1 VSRRFLVQGAVLQ
14 RKIRRLRW
22 YAGSPADVCLTAR
35 MLGWALVLPVLK
47 FAVPLPRLVR
57 FVWAGPRGTTPRCSE
72 REARIVAL
80 AQRVYR
86 PGLRPDQGR
95 CLQRSLL
102 LYRFLSENSAAPR
115 LVIGVSRTAGRV
127 EGHAW
132 VLVDDAPVGEPPN
145 IARAFVPV
153 AVFGRA
159 GALLAAASSAA
170 PSAVPAT
177 AAKARP

>member
-86 PGLRPDQGR
+86 PGPRPDQGR

-132 VLVDDAPVGEPPN
+132 VLVDDAPVGEPPGV
-145 IARAFVPV
+145 AGGFVPF
-153 AVFGRA
+153 AVFGHA
-159 GALLAAASSAA
+159 GALFAAPDAVA

>member
-1 VSRRFLVQGAVLQ
+1 MFG
-14 RKIRRLRW
+14 
-22 YAGSPADVCLTAR
+22 AGSAHRRPWRSACTAR
-35 MLGWALVLPVLK
+35 
-47 FAVPLPRLVR
+47 
-57 FVWAGPRGTTPRCSE
+57 
-72 REARIVAL
+72 
-80 AQRVYR
+80 
-86 PGLRPDQGR
+86 GLRPDQGR

-102 LYRFLSENSAAPR
+102 LYRFLSENSAAPPAR
-115 LVIGVSRTAGRV
+115 HRREPNGGRV

-132 VLVDDAPVGEPPN
+132 VLVDDAPVGEPPS

-153 AVFGRA
+153 AVFGHA